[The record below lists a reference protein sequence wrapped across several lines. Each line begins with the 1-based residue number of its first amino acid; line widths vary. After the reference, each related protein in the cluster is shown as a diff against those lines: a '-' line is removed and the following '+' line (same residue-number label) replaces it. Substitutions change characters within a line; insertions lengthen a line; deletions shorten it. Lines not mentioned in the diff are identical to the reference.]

1 MHTDKSLEEISKF
14 INEKAG
20 EIKRLQNSEK
30 SKKIQKI
37 KRLLKNK
44 NLNKPD
50 FTFTVGDLNA
60 YLG

>member
-1 MHTDKSLEEISKF
+1 MHTDKSLEEISKY
-14 INEKAG
+14 INQKAS
-20 EIKRLQNSEK
+20 EIKKLQNIEK

-37 KRLLKNK
+37 KKLLNNQ

-50 FTFTVGDLNA
+50 FTFTIGDLNA